1 MGDTFAPRGEPVD
14 RHGGHCL
21 LVTLN
26 NQLDYFGQTV
36 NIAYRVL
43 RLARGGELCLSNDIF
58 ENPQVA
64 DLLDGFGVPTVR
76 VDTDVSQAKAW
87 TYILQ
92 R

>member
-1 MGDTFAPRGEPVD
+1 MGI
-14 RHGGHCL
+14 HGGHCL
-21 LVTLN
+21 LVRLN
-26 NQLDYFGQTV
+26 HQLDYFGQTV

-43 RLARGGELCLSNDIF
+43 RQATGGELCLSNDIF

-64 DLLDGFGVPTVR
+64 DLLDSFGVPTLR

-87 TYILQ
+87 AYILQ

>member
-1 MGDTFAPRGEPVD
+1 LEGF
-14 RHGGHCL
+14 HGGHCL

-43 RLARGGELCLSNDIF
+43 RLVRGGELCLSDDIF

-64 DLLDGFGVPTVR
+64 DLLDSFGVPTVR